1 MKFSVIIP
9 LYNKAPY
16 VRKALESV
24 LAQTYTDF
32 ELIVVDDG
40 STDESANIA
49 ETMLREIKG
58 YRLEVKGKDDSIAET
73 NAYNLSPINYKLIRQ
88 ANAGVA
94 AARNNGVAQ
103 ANGDYLAFLD
113 ADDWWE
119 PTYLERMAQLIED
132 YPEAGL
138 YGMNYIYYKPGK
150 TRVALKCKTGYIN
163 YPKEYYEGS
172 AMMIFT
178 SSSSMP
184 KKVFDEMGGF
194 PVGIKLGEDFLL
206 WAKTAMHYPVAFCED
221 ALAYYN
227 NDVPVN
233 LRATRNLHHPNNH
246 MLFRMEL
253 AFGDGK
259 IVNQQHQRTAK
270 QIVRAQRDKN
280 LISTTFRANQ
290 PPCTAKE
297 INLPTTEDWKRLI
310 DKLRVNGLL
319 EYLMSDE
326 YHDLAAQEL
335 AKVDWSKQP
344 NSVKRM
350 YKTPIWM
357 LKAKRQV
364 MKWGS
369 AVKQALLAL
378 RLVDAPKALLFR
390 V

>member
-40 STDESANIA
+40 STDESANIVK
-49 ETMLREIKG
+49 TMLREIKG
-58 YRLEVKGKDDSIAET
+58 YRLEVKGQDDSIAET

-88 ANAGVA
+88 ANNGVA

-119 PTYLERMAQLIED
+119 PNYLERMEQLIAD

-138 YGMNYIYYKPGK
+138 YACNYVYYKPGK
-150 TRVALKCKTGYIN
+150 THVALNIPTGYIN
-163 YPKEYYEGS
+163 YPKAYYESG
-172 AMMIFT
+172 AMPVWTGATMI
-178 SSSSMP
+178 P
-184 KKVFDEMGGF
+184 KVVFDEMGGF
-194 PVGIKLGEDFLL
+194 PLGIKLGEDFLL
-206 WAKTAMHYPVAFCED
+206 WAKIVLQYKVAFLNET
-221 ALAYYN
+221 LAWYN

-233 LRATRNLHHPNNH
+233 LRATRNLHAPKHH
-246 MLFRMEL
+246 MLFRLEVL
-253 AFGDGK
+253 GDK
-259 IVNQQHQRTAK
+259 AMRLEAK
-270 QIVRAQRDKN
+270 GVGYSNAETQA
-280 LISTTFRANQ
+280 TTPYTLHHTPSEA
-290 PPCTAKE
+290 
-297 INLPTTEDWKRLI
+297 DWQSLL

-319 EYLMSDE
+319 EYWLSDD

-344 NSVKRM
+344 ASVKQM

-357 LKAKRQV
+357 LKLKRQV

-369 AVKQALLAL
+369 AVKQLII
-378 RLVDAPKALLFR
+378 RLKVR
-390 V
+390 G